1 MKAIERTLSPDA
13 IDLLVKEIA
22 PAGLKGQELE
32 EFKDYL
38 GEADTKQIK
47 HLSGEL
53 KAAIR
58 IWGRKVMLR
67 EQLLQRMGTQLV
79 IRQQEVVEAR
89 LAELEVGK
97 DVADLNAME
106 LEVSQQTWD
115 LGKTG
120 KVRRLYEQAE
130 HDPLGG
136 MIKRHQV
143 ENEHETRGPEH
154 VNDETL
160 KALFEIE

>member
-1 MKAIERTLSPDA
+1 MLCRILTGEVVGPPLQERARPQQ
-13 IDLLVKEIA
+13 
-22 PAGLKGQELE
+22 PQ
-32 EFKDYL
+32 
-38 GEADTKQIK
+38 
-47 HLSGEL
+47 
-53 KAAIR
+53 
-58 IWGRKVMLR
+58 R

-97 DVADLNAME
+97 DVADVNAME

-130 HDPLGG
+130 HDPLASPILMTNSQSLVKG
-136 MIKRHQV
+136 V
-143 ENEHETRGPEH
+143 E
-154 VNDETL
+154 
-160 KALFEIE
+160 AEIEKQLSGLERRDIATAALSNRSDDSSSDQVSSPYLAA